1 MPTDDTNRWAT
12 TRCRAT
18 GAGNRSRGTVRGS
31 FNRPIVAR
39 TKSLRFAR
47 RDAGS
52 RMRCQ
57 SASDGRSGGPR
68 SAGSLR
74 READQRLEECPHRYT
89 RRAVLALRRTIKVA
103 ALVDPLSPP
112 LLMVTLL
119 ALRSDA
125 RSLGQPQRSPSW
137 VFHADGDEFFE
148 LSGQYRTECRAVPG
162 PTGDLQVLKWPA

>member
-1 MPTDDTNRWAT
+1 MTCSRFQLQKAHGSKNGFQFQRHKISQNFGCPWMPTDDTNRWAT

-89 RRAVLALRRTIKVA
+89 RRAAPALRRA
-103 ALVDPLSPP
+103 WLASPWVEQLKSLHP
-112 LLMVTLL
+112 QQRAGSVLGILPGWHLRLLN
-119 ALRSDA
+119 A
-125 RSLGQPQRSPSW
+125 PS
-137 VFHADGDEFFE
+137 
-148 LSGQYRTECRAVPG
+148 
-162 PTGDLQVLKWPA
+162 